1 MPGLMKNK
9 ITATAGPAAT
19 EPPVPAE
26 SCLGPWESSTMPVY
40 CRDLAGAFV
49 AGNLAFNRK
58 FRRAGQELAGAPIE
72 SFIHPEDRAAFLT
85 VVNQSARMVSESSR
99 THRWQTSN
107 GWRWFAWEEAPFFD
121 GESRPA
127 GVRAIGRDIT
137 RQRLAEELYI
147 KLTRAVDQS
156 PVAMAIT
163 DAEGRIQYVNPKFIQ
178 ATGHS
183 LEDIINNNVAVLR
196 EGHPSEESYQ
206 QFWASVR
213 LSGEW
218 RGDLSRRLPDGGLMW
233 ESVHVS
239 SMRNGAGEI
248 TNFLCMRED
257 ITERRRLQD
266 ELRQAQKMESLG
278 TLAGGIAHDFNN
290 LLAVVTGYAEIG
302 SLHADDPAVLQKSL
316 REIIRAAQRA
326 SGLVRQILTFSRKA
340 EVHFAA
346 LDLNQLVRDLAAL
359 LSETFP
365 RVVNFS
371 LDLEEQLPP
380 LLADHNQLQQVVLN
394 LCVNARDA
402 MPSGGVLSVSTRRCS
417 GRELPSP
424 NADPK
429 KNYACL
435 RVGDTGVGMSPDVRN
450 RIFEPFFT
458 TKPINQGTGLGLAV
472 VYGIVASHQG
482 FIDVESTPGLGSTF
496 RIYLP
501 LAENTPLEVAAAE
514 SRDFPGG
521 TESLL
526 VVDDEDPLRQLLQ
539 LALTRKGYRVITA
552 CNGLEAIDFIANPDC
567 VLDAVLLD
575 LNMPGATGLEVLKVI
590 RAIRPNLKVLVL
602 SGHLTEESRSEIEQ
616 LGQNCFVPKPY
627 TLDDLGR
634 RLRLLLKA

>member
-302 SLHADDPAVLQKSL
+302 RCTRTTPPCCKRACAKSSGRRNGRAAGPPNPHLQPEGRGSFRGPGLEPAGARSRRPPLRDLSPGGQFQPRPGGAASAAPGRPQSIAAGGAQSL
-316 REIIRAAQRA
+316 RQRA
-326 SGLVRQILTFSRKA
+326 RRHALGRSALRQ
-340 EVHFAA
+340 H
-346 LDLNQLVRDLAAL
+346 
-359 LSETFP
+359 P
-365 RVVNFS
+365 
-371 LDLEEQLPP
+371 
-380 LLADHNQLQQVVLN
+380 
-394 LCVNARDA
+394 
-402 MPSGGVLSVSTRRCS
+402 RCS

-435 RVGDTGVGMSPDVRN
+435 RVGDTGVGMSPEVRN

-501 LAENTPLEVAAAE
+501 A
-514 SRDFPGG
+514 G
-521 TESLL
+521 
-526 VVDDEDPLRQLLQ
+526 
-539 LALTRKGYRVITA
+539 RKYPAR
-552 CNGLEAIDFIANPDC
+552 
-567 VLDAVLLD
+567 
-575 LNMPGATGLEVLKVI
+575 
-590 RAIRPNLKVLVL
+590 
-602 SGHLTEESRSEIEQ
+602 
-616 LGQNCFVPKPY
+616 
-627 TLDDLGR
+627 GR
-634 RLRLLLKA
+634 GS